1 MVGRFDGKVALVTG
15 GARGQGRSHAV
26 NLAREGA
33 DIVVLDLCGQI
44 DSVRY
49 PMSTADD
56 LAETVKLVE
65 QEDRRIVAI
74 EGDVRDYDTVT
85 GAVQRAVAELGSLDL
100 VVANAGIMATT
111 GEESQRMEAWHDS
124 IATMLTG
131 VFYTVRASTQAMVE
145 AARGGSVVITG
156 STSSFRGVAYNL
168 DMLNP
173 GQVGYG
179 AAKHGVLAIMKNF
192 AMALGPHKIR
202 INLVAPMGVRTP
214 MVVNEF
220 FGGLVDDAPPGW
232 MANALQIGLVEP
244 QDISAAVLWLL
255 SDEARY
261 VTGTAIPV
269 DSGQLLI

>member
-1 MVGRFDGKVALVTG
+1 MGRFDGKVALVTG

-65 QEDRRIVAI
+65 QEDRRIIGI
-74 EGDVRDYDTVT
+74 EGDVRDYNTVT

-111 GEESQRMEAWHDS
+111 GEESQRMDAWHDS
-124 IATMLTG
+124 IGTMLTG

-220 FGGLVDDAPPGW
+220 FAGLVDDAPPGW

>member
-1 MVGRFDGKVALVTG
+1 MD
-15 GARGQGRSHAV
+15 
-26 NLAREGA
+26 
-33 DIVVLDLCGQI
+33 
-44 DSVRY
+44 
-49 PMSTADD
+49 
-56 LAETVKLVE
+56 
-65 QEDRRIVAI
+65 
-74 EGDVRDYDTVT
+74 
-85 GAVQRAVAELGSLDL
+85 
-100 VVANAGIMATT
+100 
-111 GEESQRMEAWHDS
+111 AWHDS

-131 VFYTVRASTQAMVE
+131 VFYTVRASTQAMLE
-145 AARGGSVVITG
+145 AGRGGSVVITG

-168 DMLNP
+168 EMLNP

-220 FGGLVDDAPPGW
+220 FSGLVENAPPGW

-244 QDISAAVLWLL
+244 QDISSAVLWLL

>member
-1 MVGRFDGKVALVTG
+1 
-15 GARGQGRSHAV
+15 
-26 NLAREGA
+26 
-33 DIVVLDLCGQI
+33 
-44 DSVRY
+44 
-49 PMSTADD
+49 
-56 LAETVKLVE
+56 
-65 QEDRRIVAI
+65 
-74 EGDVRDYDTVT
+74 
-85 GAVQRAVAELGSLDL
+85 
-100 VVANAGIMATT
+100 
-111 GEESQRMEAWHDS
+111 
-124 IATMLTG
+124 
-131 VFYTVRASTQAMVE
+131 
-145 AARGGSVVITG
+145 
-156 STSSFRGVAYNL
+156 
-168 DMLNP
+168 MLNP